1 MDNMSINKKL
11 KKITKL
17 NFQVQEIYPSKIKE
31 K

>member
-11 KKITKL
+11 KNLTKL
-17 NFQVQEIYPSKIKE
+17 DFYVQENYPSKIKE